1 MVRNPILQNL
11 SPVANQMPAQT
22 NNILS
27 LLQNSNNPQ
36 QLINNILAQNP
47 QLTNL
52 INQYGNGDPKTAFYE
67 FARVS
72 GQDPQQV
79 LNLLRRLI

>member
-1 MVRNPILQNL
+1 MVQNPMLQNL
-11 SPVANQMPAQT
+11 NQTINRQPM
-22 NNILS
+22 NNVLS

-36 QLINNILAQNP
+36 QLINNMLTQNP
-47 QLTNL
+47 QIINL

-67 FARVS
+67 FARIS

-79 LNLLRRLI
+79 LNVLQRFM

>member
-1 MVRNPILQNL
+1 MSQNPILQKL
-11 SPVANQMPAQT
+11 SPKMQPQT
-22 NNILS
+22 NSMLS

-36 QLINNILAQNP
+36 QLINNILTQNP

-52 INQYGNGDPKTAFYE
+52 INQFGNGDPKTAFYE
-67 FARVS
+67 YARQS

-79 LNLLRRLI
+79 LNFLHRFM

>member
-1 MVRNPILQNL
+1 MRQNPMLQKL
-11 SPVANQMPAQT
+11 SPRTPAPT
-22 NNILS
+22 NNMLS

-36 QLINNILAQNP
+36 QLINNILTQNP

-52 INQYGNGDPKTAFYE
+52 INQFGNGDPKTAFYE
-67 FARVS
+67 YARQS

-79 LNLLRRLI
+79 LNFLQKFM